1 MLGKEFLCDAGYFKG
16 EGFKSVYPTL
26 NTEPLI
32 ISIIIETI
40 VSLSAVETNP
50 AWIKFLSQ
58 QPLNESICSIKFMYS
73 IVSLSI
79 KCEMW
84 QNTNLDSV
92 D

>member
-1 MLGKEFLCDAGYFKG
+1 
-16 EGFKSVYPTL
+16 
-26 NTEPLI
+26 
-32 ISIIIETI
+32 